1 MRVMKTLTFDLAGL
15 GWTGQV
21 APPRK
26 LFLNWTIVLLKND
39 VFLLLVS
46 KRSSNEP
53 MKTTS
58 RYGLGYMLLK
68 LLSFVTRHMCLL
80 YGYYTKYC
88 IPRKNH
94 TIWRPVY
101 ERE

>member
-58 RYGLGYMLLK
+58 RYGLGCMLLK
-68 LLSFVTRHMCLL
+68 LLSFVTRHHVFIIWLLHEVLYSEEESHNMASCL
-80 YGYYTKYC
+80 
-88 IPRKNH
+88 
-94 TIWRPVY
+94 
-101 ERE
+101 